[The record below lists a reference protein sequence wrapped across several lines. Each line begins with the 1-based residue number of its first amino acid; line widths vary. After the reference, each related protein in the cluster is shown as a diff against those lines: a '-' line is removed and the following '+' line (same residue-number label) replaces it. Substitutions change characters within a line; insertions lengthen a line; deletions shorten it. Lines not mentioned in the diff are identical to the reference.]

1 MVEKVLAVC
10 EETADSIDFSS
21 KALIDDKILDS
32 VTLLQLISTLM
43 EEFDVD
49 IPYKE
54 VTPENFNS
62 VEAIAALIE
71 KYQ

>member
-32 VTLLQLISTLM
+32 VTLL
-43 EEFDVD
+43 
-49 IPYKE
+49 
-54 VTPENFNS
+54 
-62 VEAIAALIE
+62 
-71 KYQ
+71 